1 MKQEFWF
8 ERWHN
13 NKIGFHQQTVNPYL
27 QRHWSRMQLQPGTRV
42 LVPCCGKSLDLLWL
56 KDQGFDVQGVEI
68 SPVAVE
74 AFFAENNLHP
84 DISEWETCTI
94 SAIDNLQLVCGDF
107 FKLTAADVEGVE
119 AVYDRAAMIA
129 MPAEMRLAYCRH
141 LQTITHKKVPILLV
155 TLEYPQDEMQ
165 GPPFS
170 VTEAEVQANYAQD
183 YTVSVLENE
192 DILANDVFFQEKGLS
207 RLQERIYLLTPHR

>member
-1 MKQEFWF
+1 
-8 ERWHN
+8 
-13 NKIGFHQQTVNPYL
+13 
-27 QRHWSRMQLQPGTRV
+27 
-42 LVPCCGKSLDLLWL
+42 
-56 KDQGFDVQGVEI
+56 
-68 SPVAVE
+68 
-74 AFFAENNLHP
+74 
-84 DISEWETCTI
+84 
-94 SAIDNLQLVCGDF
+94 
-107 FKLTAADVEGVE
+107 
-119 AVYDRAAMIA
+119 
-129 MPAEMRLAYCRH
+129 
-141 LQTITHKKVPILLV
+141 VPILLV